1 MTVTEMSNE
10 FDILYNNIM
19 SNQAPGLDEYE
30 KSVFLTKAQSELILE
45 YFNAKGNKFQEGF
58 DGSERRQIDFSNLIF
73 TKEVESVS
81 NDSSYPK
88 TDARSEIF
96 PLTGDGSQ
104 ATTED
109 DILLIVN
116 EFLRLT
122 REAQEESGTQGE
134 PDYQAAVAASSKIL
148 TVVPISYLEYTR
160 LMMKPYKLP
169 VKSQAWRLL
178 NSQKNNT
185 TAGPFSELLFNR
197 SAYEDYEREYV
208 VRYIKRPDPIILI
221 NLADEYSDVSIEG
234 QTAEQECTLDPIMH
248 HDIVQRAVE
257 LAKAAYTG
265 DLATQI
271 QVGDTS
277 ATNLGIITSGNHRQ
291 RQ

>member
-73 TKEVESVS
+73 NKEVEQETADS
-81 NDSSYPK
+81 NFPK
-88 TDARSEIF
+88 TDARSEIY

-122 REAQEESGTQGE
+122 K
-134 PDYQAAVAASSKIL
+134 PAAGNDSEKKKIL
-148 TVVPISYLEYTR
+148 AVVPVSYLEYTR

-178 NSQKNNT
+178 NSHSNT
-185 TAGPFSELLFNR
+185 TTVDTVTTTTLGPFAELLFNKG
-197 SAYEDYEREYV
+197 AYEGYTREYV
-208 VRYIKRPDPIILI
+208 VRYVKRPDPIILI

-277 ATNLGIITSGNHRQ
+277 ATNLGIITGGNHRQ

>member
-73 TKEVESVS
+73 TKEVESVPD
-81 NDSSYPK
+81 DSSYPK

-122 REAQEESGTQGE
+122 REAQEASGTQGQ
-134 PDYQAAVAASSKIL
+134 PGYQAAVEASSKIL

-185 TAGPFSELLFNR
+185 TAGPFSELLFNK

-277 ATNLGIITSGNHRQ
+277 ATNLGIITGGNHRQ